1 MQLLRPSPHLP
12 PPALSGRKRRI
23 RQPQG
28 SSNGPGKEQG
38 LSPCSKGGSAFWIPG
53 SASSELR
60 FPKTCSPFRGEV
72 QDQAGAARSRISH
85 PNQACPRAPSSSR
98 SPAPPAPLP
107 LPPYP
112 GLRPEPALSDPWDR
126 ISLLQKQGFCW
137 GRFQGL
143 GGNDQSGQFFW
154 SSDGWSVA
162 FVAGDAGGGARPEL
176 GSRTRGELTA
186 LRSSL
191 DSAMGRRGPG

>member
-1 MQLLRPSPHLP
+1 MAVYTCTGYNDHYMYLNHGQQTIPNGLVRTWAGQGTALQGDVHPDGTYLDVPMCRQARP
-12 PPALSGRKRRI
+12 
-23 RQPQG
+23 Q
-28 SSNGPGKEQG
+28 
-38 LSPCSKGGSAFWIPG
+38 
-53 SASSELR
+53 ASRELR
-60 FPKTCSPFRGEV
+60 VWSVRMRV
-72 QDQAGAARSRISH
+72 QLALPRSQA
-85 PNQACPRAPSSSR
+85 RA
-98 SPAPPAPLP
+98 
-107 LPPYP
+107 
-112 GLRPEPALSDPWDR
+112 ALSDPWDR

-176 GSRTRGELTA
+176 GSWTRGELTA

-191 DSAMGRRGPG
+191 DSATGRRGRG